1 MYRSKKYSYF
11 AGKTAKLSDD
21 PILYERYVAPSSV
34 GTTAPKEDTP
44 QVAQDSEK
52 KVRTKKRDPPSE
64 GGDAVVKKVR
74 KKERWSEEK
83 KAAVRAE
90 KEAAKKDAPE
100 GHDDAKSNKKKK
112 KKKKKKNKDKKDEE
126 SDKEEEVPL
135 RKLTAEERVSGP
147 SNAAEAQALRGAL
160 GFVDTAATDEGKN
173 AASFQFGF
181 GSQIEVEPV
190 KEEEEIQSE
199 EEEASSS
206 DTSSSSSSSDDSDQD
221 EEDQEHVTSGGVSD
235 KQANDTTNNNKYVA
249 PVQLQQQ
256 EEEEV
261 DADGFIPRRIF
272 VGGMPFGYTE
282 DMVREYWEYCG
293 PIETLDVMVFPDTG
307 RFKGIAFI
315 TFATQE
321 AYQSA
326 LSFDGTDCDG
336 QILKVQKCKADAK
349 KRYKKQPS
357 SADGRNEAK
366 DNNNHAEAPALGTQ
380 HRPPAQKVQGYNV
393 AYVGNI
399 AFEAS
404 PEDIKTLFE
413 PYGVTIVRLH
423 TDKDTGKPKGYAH
436 VHFKDE
442 ESLDKAMALNG
453 TPILGRKIRVGYA
466 QLKKNAS

>member
-1 MYRSKKYSYF
+1 M
-11 AGKTAKLSDD
+11 
-21 PILYERYVAPSSV
+21 APSSV
-34 GTTAPKEDTP
+34 GTAP
-44 QVAQDSEK
+44 QVEDKPKDSEK
-52 KVRTKKRDPPSE
+52 KVKSTKRDPPSQE
-64 GGDAVVKKVR
+64 RGDAVVKKVR

-90 KEAAKKDAPE
+90 KEEAKKNAPE
-100 GHDDAKSNKKKK
+100 GHEDAGKKSAKKKK
-112 KKKKKKNKDKKDEE
+112 KKKKSKKDGDE

-147 SNAAEAQALRGAL
+147 SNAEEAQVLRGTL
-160 GFVDTAATDEGKN
+160 GFVDTTASTKGKN
-173 AASFQFGF
+173 ASSFEFGF

-190 KEEEEIQSE
+190 KEDEEEEDAQSE
-199 EEEASSS
+199 EELEKEAEEASSS
-206 DTSSSSSSSDDSDQD
+206 DTSSNSSSSSSSSSDDSDGD
-221 EEDQEHVTSGGVSD
+221 EEYLDNT
-235 KQANDTTNNNKYVA
+235 TTNTNNDNATVA
-249 PVQLQQQ
+249 PVQQEQQQ
-256 EEEEV
+256 EEEEEV

-272 VGGMPFGYTE
+272 VGGMPFGYSE

-293 PIETLDVMVFPDTG
+293 PIEALDVMVFPDTG

-349 KRYKKQPS
+349 KRYKKQPDS
-357 SADGRNEAK
+357 VDGRNEATG
-366 DNNNHAEAPALGTQ
+366 NNVHRAEAPTPAGGTQ

-404 PEDIKTLFE
+404 PDDIKTLFE
-413 PYGVTIVRLH
+413 PYGVTVVRLH

>member
-1 MYRSKKYSYF
+1 M
-11 AGKTAKLSDD
+11 
-21 PILYERYVAPSSV
+21 
-34 GTTAPKEDTP
+34 GTTPKEDKL
-44 QVAQDSEK
+44 QGAQDSEK
-52 KVRTKKRDPPSE
+52 KVKAKKRDPPSE
-64 GGDAVVKKVR
+64 VGDAVVKKVR

-90 KEAAKKDAPE
+90 KEAAKKNAPE
-100 GHDDAKSNKKKK
+100 GHEDAGTKSKKKK
-112 KKKKKKNKDKKDEE
+112 KKKKKKNKKDED

-160 GFVDTAATDEGKN
+160 GFVDTTAADEGKN
-173 AASFQFGF
+173 TASFQFGF
-181 GSQIEVEPV
+181 GSQIEVEPA
-190 KEEEEIQSE
+190 KEEEEEDAES

-206 DTSSSSSSSDDSDQD
+206 DTSSSSSSSSDDSDQD
-221 EEDQEHVTSGGVSD
+221 EEDHEHVSRDGGSD
-235 KQANDTTNNNKYVA
+235 RQDNHNPANNKYVA
-249 PVQLQQQ
+249 PVQQQQQ
-256 EEEEV
+256 EEDEV

-336 QILKVQKCKADAK
+336 QILKVQKCKADSK
-349 KRYKKQPS
+349 KRYRIKQPEK
-357 SADGRNEAK
+357 ADGGNEAK
-366 DNNNHAEAPALGTQ
+366 DNRHAEAPTPGTQ